1 MTEQVDTVI
10 VGGGQAGLSVSY
22 FLSQQARDH
31 VVLEQAAQA
40 GEAWRNHRWDS
51 FVLNT
56 PNWATRLPG
65 AKYQGDDPDGFMPR
79 DQIVQ
84 YFEQYVARF
93 KLPVRFGVQVTAVEP
108 KDGGYL
114 VTTSSGMYQAANVVV
129 ATGSFQRPRIPAFSA
144 NLPPDIKQLHSGD
157 YRNPRALP
165 PGAVLVVGSGQSG
178 CQIAEEL
185 YLSGRKVYLCVGSAG
200 RLPRRYR
207 GKDIAWWSDKTGFYD
222 RTVEQLPS
230 PKAKFAGNPQ
240 FSGTRGGHALNLHQF
255 ARDGVVLLGHL
266 QNIQGPK
273 ITLAS
278 DLKENLAKADTFEAE
293 MVSMIDAYVER
304 SGLDV
309 PAEKLPELR
318 DGYDAEVIL
327 ELDLEAAGITSVIWA
342 IGYTFD
348 YSLVKLP
355 ILDADGYPLQ
365 RRGIT
370 DYPGLYFV
378 GLNWLYKFKS
388 VLLFGVGEDAEF
400 VASEIMARKPQ
411 RVDIA

>member
-1 MTEQVDTVI
+1 MIEQVDTVI

-278 DLKENLAKADTFEAE
+278 DLKENLAKADTFEAD
-293 MVSMIDAYVER
+293 MVAMIDAYVER
-304 SGLDV
+304 SGLNV

-318 DGYDAEVIL
+318 DGYDAEIIP
-327 ELDLEAAGITSVIWA
+327 ELDLEATGITSVIWA
-342 IGYTFD
+342 MGYTFD

-355 ILDADGYPLQ
+355 VVDADGYPLQ